1 MEEYEVEKWE
11 INCSD
16 MKILNYFYIG
26 FILLGYWFPNAM
38 IDISLFSSSTGNL
51 FCEYSWK
58 MENDLVTEREKE
70 NQKE

>member
-16 MKILNYFYIG
+16 MKILNY
-26 FILLGYWFPNAM
+26 LLGYWFPNAM

-58 MENDLVTEREKE
+58 KENDLVTEREKE